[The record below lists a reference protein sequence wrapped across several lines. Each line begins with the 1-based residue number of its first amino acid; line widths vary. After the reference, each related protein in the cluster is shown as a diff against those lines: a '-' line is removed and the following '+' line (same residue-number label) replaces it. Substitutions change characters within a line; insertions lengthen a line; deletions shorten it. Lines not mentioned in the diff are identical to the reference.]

1 MYSSDAG
8 CRESEAEMSRKAES
22 NLVKASVPDYSAAP
36 HIIIIREEMSVI
48 SNDPEALCHVMK

>member
-1 MYSSDAG
+1 MLG
-8 CRESEAEMSRKAES
+8 RESEAEMSRKAES

>member
-1 MYSSDAG
+1 MLG
-8 CRESEAEMSRKAES
+8 RESEAEMSRKAES

-48 SNDPEALCHVMK
+48 SNMTWGVIMS